1 MNVARRESV
10 PIGERTSDNWGV
22 CAGRRFPGKHALFLI
37 SLTVLR
43 LRGGP
48 LARPPASE
56 GLGDKRERPPPIG
69 VPRSAPRRVG
79 MCTAMP
85 PPARGSLPHHQSLQE
100 GCSAPRRD
108 GGSPVRR
115 RPRAGVA
122 CALVQGTGRCAA
134 DRADLGGRLSCRE
147 GRALSWRS
155 GFPGP

>member
-43 LRGGP
+43 LRAGRLRGH
-48 LARPPASE
+48 PPPRVSE
-56 GLGDKRERPPPIG
+56 IRGSDPPPIG

-85 PPARGSLPHHQSLQE
+85 PPARGSLPHHSPCRKAVQRREETADHQFVGGRE
-100 GCSAPRRD
+100 PVWPAPSSKGPGAALRTAPTLG
-108 GGSPVRR
+108 GGSA
-115 RPRAGVA
+115 AGK
-122 CALVQGTGRCAA
+122 G
-134 DRADLGGRLSCRE
+134 E
-147 GRALSWRS
+147 
-155 GFPGP
+155 P

>member
-10 PIGERTSDNWGV
+10 PIGERTSDNWGRV
-22 CAGRRFPGKHALFLI
+22 RREAVPRQARAPSYI
-37 SLTVLR
+37 VDCLTVT
-43 LRGGP
+43 GGP
-48 LARPPASE
+48 LARPPAPE

-79 MCTAMP
+79 ICTAMP
-85 PPARGSLPHHQSLQE
+85 PPARGSLPHHSPCRKAVQRREETADHQFVGGRE
-100 GCSAPRRD
+100 PVWPAP
-108 GGSPVRR
+108 SSK
-115 RPRAGVA
+115 
-122 CALVQGTGRCAA
+122 GTGRCAA